1 MERNKLLL
9 TVYKDQFNIHFFLKK
24 IQDLKS
30 GKYYRIKGKEMLHHI
45 ALDKDYL

>member
-9 TVYKDQFNIHFFLKK
+9 TVYKDQFNIHFKK
-24 IQDLKS
+24 KTQDLKS